1 MNLKKCLQGCHLL
14 RLSCNL
20 LHCLL
25 CSTACA
31 LCGTSRRTAQLRV
44 LSIITTHAELCT
56 AVKQAAAASVATTK
70 ASPLQALLAVARNM
84 VPDNVVLA
92 AVDMNILGIITFSLF
107 FGICLA
113 SLGDQADGF
122 IGLITVRTPL
132 P

>member
-1 MNLKKCLQGCHLL
+1 M
-14 RLSCNL
+14 
-20 LHCLL
+20 L
-25 CSTACA
+25 C
-31 LCGTSRRTAQLRV
+31 V
-44 LSIITTHAELCT
+44 LADLGGIVC
-56 AVKQAAAASVATTK
+56 QAAAASVTSAK

-92 AVDMNILGIITFSLF
+92 AVNMNILGIITFSLF

-122 IGLITVRTPL
+122 ISLITVRIP